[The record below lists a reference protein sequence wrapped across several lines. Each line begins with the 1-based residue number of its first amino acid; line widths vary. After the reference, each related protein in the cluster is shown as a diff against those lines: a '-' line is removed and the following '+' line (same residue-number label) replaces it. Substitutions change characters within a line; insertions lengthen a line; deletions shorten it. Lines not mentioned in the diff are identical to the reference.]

1 METKKKV
8 PTFPIDARDLF
19 KTDREYNAFLHLL
32 HSNGAD
38 GMIVNGRDEKTYT
51 KNKKELITYDRNGK
65 ILDIHTTQTKDK
77 AWRQIHLIENFKNE
91 YKNLKK

>member
-77 AWRQIHLIENFKNE
+77 AWQQIHLIENFKNE

>member
-8 PTFPIDARDLF
+8 PIFPIDARDLF

-77 AWRQIHLIENFKNE
+77 AWQQIHLIENFKNE